1 MLPGGPSIRRVAAW
15 VRRYGPWLLLLAVCW
30 GWRETWVA
38 KHHAAQVAEIRW
50 HEQEMRVSVL
60 SDAVR
65 LLAPDKWRARD
76 AIWTAM
82 RAWTRQ
88 QGEHRRDADGR

>member
-1 MLPGGPSIRRVAAW
+1 MMLPAWQAIRRVAGW
-15 VRRYGPWLLLLAVCW
+15 VRRYGPWLLLLAACW
-30 GWRETWVA
+30 GWRETWLA
-38 KHHAAQVAEIRW
+38 QHHAAQVAEIRW
-50 HEQEMRVSVL
+50 QEQEMRVTIL
-60 SDAVR
+60 SDAVG

-88 QGEHRRDADGR
+88 QRRDVDGR